1 MENLRESSEPYKF
14 REYIEKSISELKEAK
29 ERSLDL
35 EVVIPIGRKHA
46 DESPAFITLGDSD
59 VNVEIVGQHG
69 VGKLEL
75 IKSMLCSL
83 SELYKQEEVECYYI
97 DTTMC
102 DTINAGEDGFEI
114 LYDSGIKSEQ
124 DVIRFITEWIP
135 NKLGGRLAAIGSAE
149 VTTVKQ
155 YNKVS
160 RDRMVPIIIVVNELK
175 RLLSNSAIDSDTKIK
190 LNKSIEE
197 VMLLGRTCGIHII
210 TTNTFSS
217 TLKESDS
224 VSKLSN
230 TKIYLKMNAAMQ
242 EALQL
247 DNSTMA
253 DLNRYGMAYLK
264 YATGDMIKIEFPYT
278 GK

>member
-83 SELYKQEEVECYYI
+83 SELYKQEEIECYYV
-97 DTTMC
+97 DTTML

-114 LYDSGIKSEQ
+114 LYDSGIRSEQ

-149 VTTVKQ
+149 VTTAKQ
-155 YNKVS
+155 YNEVS
-160 RDRMVPIIIVVNELK
+160 RDRMAPIIIVVNELK

-190 LNKSIEE
+190 LNNSIEE
-197 VMLLGRTCGIHII
+197 VMLLGRTCGVHII

-264 YATGDMIKIEFPYT
+264 YATGDMIKIELPCT
-278 GK
+278 VK